1 MPPHL
6 PEHVLVTLL
15 RQCFVTPRCQALR
28 RQSLKAIIRSSRTLH
43 TTSSRQRRV
52 QLTRLK
58 TSTTANDEKSID
70 ANGHDTVPQIAI
82 LGGGITGLAAAH
94 YLTRELPQAEITIY
108 EGSDR
113 LGGWMKSQ
121 RVDVGNGEV
130 VFEQGPRTL
139 RPNPPAGLVT
149 LDIVSCVITR
159 YKV

>member
-6 PEHVLVTLL
+6 PEHALVTLL
-15 RQCFVTPRCQALR
+15 RQCFTTPRCQTVR
-28 RQSLKAIIRSSRTLH
+28 RQSITTVLRSSRTLH
-43 TTSSRQRRV
+43 TSLPRRHPRST
-52 QLTRLK
+52 QSTRSKASAIGINGGL
-58 TSTTANDEKSID
+58 ID
-70 ANGHDTVPQIAI
+70 ANGNATAPQIAI

-108 EGSDR
+108 EGSER

-121 RVDVGNGEV
+121 RIDIGTGAV

-149 LDIVSCVITR
+149 LDIVC
-159 YKV
+159 

>member
-6 PEHVLVTLL
+6 PEHALVTLL

-28 RQSLKAIIRSSRTLH
+28 HQSSNTILRSSRTLH
-43 TTSSRQRRV
+43 TSLPRRHPRSL
-52 QLTRLK
+52 QSTRLK
-58 TSTTANDEKSID
+58 SSAPSSTKKPID
-70 ANGHDTVPQIAI
+70 AIENATAPQIAI

-113 LGGWMKSQ
+113 LGGWMKSK
-121 RVDVGNGEV
+121 RVNVGTGNV

-149 LDIVSCVITR
+149 LDIVC
-159 YKV
+159 